1 MVAAWLDPEV
11 VNHVVLVFIGE
22 QGVYKSTWFN
32 HLPPPALKRYYTIK
46 FDSTNLNKDDLLL
59 LSENIMVCL
68 EEIDT
73 MSDRV
78 ANFFKAT
85 ITATSTNIRAAY
97 GRYAEQRVHV
107 ASYCGT
113 GNNPQFLNEAVSR
126 RWLPFIVK
134 QIVSPLE
141 QPFNHAGIFAQALA
155 LYRSGFRYWFN
166 TEEIKVLNR
175 HNRNFQA
182 PCLEEELIAVCFRK
196 PGPSECGQF
205 FPTSLVLKYIAD
217 NIGSKLS
224 AIKVGRA
231 MKDLGYELKKRKG
244 MRGWICIPL
253 NSEEMV
259 AERKR
264 IAMASGGRF
273 DEEEM
278 PPFTD

>member
-126 RWLPFIVK
+126 RWLPFVVK

-141 QPFNHAGIFAQALA
+141 QPFNHDGIFAQALA

-182 PCLEEELIAVCFRK
+182 PCMEEELIPLYFRK
-196 PGPSECGQF
+196 PGPEECGQF
-205 FPTSLVLKYIAD
+205 FPTSLVLKYIGD
-217 NIGSKLS
+217 SIGSKLNVV
-224 AIKVGRA
+224 KVGMA
-231 MKDLGYELKKRKG
+231 MKNLGFESKVIKKI
-244 MRGWICIPL
+244 RGWMSVPINPNEL
-253 NSEEMV
+253 
-259 AERKR
+259 ADHRKR
-264 IAMASGGRF
+264 MAMQNDDNYDGQ
-273 DEEEM
+273 
-278 PPFTD
+278 